1 MQGCVRCASP
11 SRLALCTD
19 PHADQCP
26 VPTDGV
32 ALSALQVS
40 VIHGS
45 HELDLRGLLQPG
57 IAGFPPSLMMLSHL
71 TSLVLSQCERTRASS
86 PPPRATSPPLPPP
99 RAATW
104 QVRAHRAAFS
114 PRRALVPHL
123 PRRASLALEPS
134 TSACCTPSR
143 CLLAAGCS
151 PGDTT
156 HRDAPPQASHN
167 DLTKVP
173 AEVPLGIE
181 PHHP

>member
-40 VIHGS
+40 VIHGG

-104 QVRAHRAAFS
+104 QVRDRPLHDLFLGILRAC
-114 PRRALVPHL
+114 
-123 PRRASLALEPS
+123 PS
-134 TSACCTPSR
+134 THCSTPS
-143 CLLAAGCS
+143 
-151 PGDTT
+151 
-156 HRDAPPQASHN
+156 PP
-167 DLTKVP
+167 LP
-173 AEVPLGIE
+173 ALR
-181 PHHP
+181 